1 VSAGYTHVR
10 RLLGW
15 PDPRQVAL
23 SALIGILLA
32 FYAWRFLLP
41 LLGPQAPRAD
51 DFQDYLFA
59 AQQIATGG
67 DPYANFVRNHVPW
80 DWSLS
85 SGYLYPPAFAVI
97 LIPLTWISND
107 LAVRIWLFLIQAAVL
122 ASLLIIYRVIG
133 RPSRAELLAL
143 VAVLTTFFPLANTV
157 LAGTM
162 NSLLLLLL
170 TGAWASWHRRRDVA
184 GGVLVGAAAVFKL
197 FPAALLPYLA
207 WRRHWKL
214 LAAAAATVLAGVGLG
229 LAVTSLDHNIYY
241 FREMLPHLAAGTGYR
256 ENQSLAGV
264 AARICDPN
272 TTNAGGSAG
281 WCGRLIDWPAV
292 LVLLTIVW
300 RLTSRASRSGLEF
313 ALAVTALPLISSVTW
328 SFPLVILILPIAL
341 LVRQAMSGRMP
352 RGQIRALMGAWV
364 CFSAAPAV
372 HYLLIVYPL
381 PHWTGVLDL
390 MPQGIT
396 RLVGEAYFIGTM
408 IVFAS
413 ICVALRRERR
423 AESAVPAPAIAA

>member
-1 VSAGYTHVR
+1 MSAGYTHVR

-85 SGYLYPPAFAVI
+85 SGYLYPPAFAVL

-170 TGAWASWHRRRDVA
+170 TGAWACWHRRRDVA

-214 LAAAAATVLAGVGLG
+214 LAAAAVTGLAGVGLG

-264 AARICDPN
+264 AARICDPD

-352 RGQIRALMGAWV
+352 RGQIRALLGAWV

-413 ICVALRRERR
+413 VVVALRKERR
-423 AESAVPAPAIAA
+423 TESALPAPAIAA

>member
-1 VSAGYTHVR
+1 MSAGYTHVR

-170 TGAWASWHRRRDVA
+170 TGAWACWHRRRDVA

-214 LAAAAATVLAGVGLG
+214 LAAAAVTGLAGVGLG

-264 AARICDPN
+264 AARICDPD

-408 IVFAS
+408 TVFAS

>member
-1 VSAGYTHVR
+1 VSAGYTRVR

-41 LLGPQAPRAD
+41 LLASQAPRAD

-59 AQQIATGG
+59 AQQITSGG
-67 DPYANFVRNHVPW
+67 DPYANFIRNHVPW

-85 SGYLYPPAFAVI
+85 SGYLYPPAFAVT
-97 LIPLTWISND
+97 LIPLTWVSND
-107 LAVRIWLFLIQAAVL
+107 FAVRIWLFVIQAAVL
-122 ASLLIIYRVIG
+122 ASLLIVYRVIG
-133 RPSRAELLAL
+133 RPRRAELLVV

-162 NSLLLLLL
+162 NSLLLMLL
-170 TGAWASWHRRRDVA
+170 TAAWACWLRRRDVA
-184 GGVLVGAAAVFKL
+184 GGVLIGAAAVFKL
-197 FPAALLPYLA
+197 FPAALFPYLA

-214 LAAAAATVLAGVGLG
+214 LAAATAIGLAGLFLG

-264 AARICDPN
+264 AARLCDPN
-272 TTNAGGSAG
+272 TANAGGSAG

-292 LVLLTIVW
+292 LVLLAIVW
-300 RLTSRASRSGLEF
+300 RMTSRASRSGLEF

-341 LVRQAMSGRMP
+341 LVRHAVSGRMS
-352 RGQIRALMGAWV
+352 RGQIRALLAAWV
-364 CFSAAPAV
+364 CFSAAPAI

-381 PHWTGVLDL
+381 PHWSGLLNVIPL
-390 MPQGIT
+390 GIT
-396 RLVGEAYFIGTM
+396 RVVGEAYFIGTL

-413 ICVALRRERR
+413 VCIALRNERR
-423 AESAVPAPAIAA
+423 QTAAASALAA

>member
-1 VSAGYTHVR
+1 MR

-23 SALIGILLA
+23 SALTGVLLA

-59 AQQIATGG
+59 AHQIATGG
-67 DPYANFVRNHVPW
+67 DPYADFIRNHVPW

-85 SGYLYPPAFAVI
+85 SGYLYPPAFAVT
-97 LIPLTWISND
+97 LIPLTWVSND
-107 LAVRIWLFLIQAAVL
+107 LAVRTWLFLIQAAVL
-122 ASLLIIYRVIG
+122 ASLLIVYRVIG
-133 RPSRAELLAL
+133 RPRRAELLVI

-162 NSLLLLLL
+162 NSLLLVLL
-170 TGAWASWHRRRDVA
+170 TLAWACWQRRRDA
-184 GGVLVGAAAVFKL
+184 ASGVLIGAAAIFKL

-207 WRRHWKL
+207 WRRQWKL
-214 LAAAAATVLAGVGLG
+214 LAAAAVTGLAGLALG
-229 LAVTSLDHNIYY
+229 LAVTGIDHNIYY

-264 AARICDPN
+264 AARLCDPN
-272 TTNAGGSAG
+272 TANAGGSAG

-292 LVLLTIVW
+292 LVLLAIVL
-300 RLTSRASRSGLEF
+300 RASSRASRSGLEF

-328 SFPLVILILPIAL
+328 SFPLVVLILPIVL
-341 LVRQAMSGRMP
+341 LVRQALAGLMSRQ
-352 RGQIRALMGAWV
+352 QIRALMIAWI
-364 CFSAAPAV
+364 CFSAAPAI

-381 PHWTGVLDL
+381 PHWTGFLDL
-390 MPQGIT
+390 IPQALT
-396 RLVGEAYFIGTM
+396 RLLSEASFIGTV

-413 ICVALRRERR
+413 VWVALRNERR
-423 AESAVPAPAIAA
+423 HTTATRPALAA

>member
-1 VSAGYTHVR
+1 MR

-15 PDPRQVAL
+15 PDLRQVAL
-23 SALIGILLA
+23 SALIGVLLA

-59 AQQIATGG
+59 AQQITTGG

-85 SGYLYPPAFAVI
+85 SGYLYPPAFAVT
-97 LIPLTWISND
+97 LIPLTWVSND
-107 LAVRIWLFLIQAAVL
+107 LAVRIWLVLIQAAVL
-122 ASLLIIYRVIG
+122 ASLLIVYQVIG
-133 RPSRAELLAL
+133 RPRRAELLAI

-170 TGAWASWHRRRDVA
+170 TGAWACWQRRRDA
-184 GGVLVGAAAVFKL
+184 LSGVLVGTAAIFKL

-207 WRRHWKL
+207 WRRQWKL
-214 LAAAAATVLAGVGLG
+214 LAAVVVTGLAGLALG
-229 LAVTSLDHNIYY
+229 LAVTSVDHNIYY
-241 FREMLPHLAAGTGYR
+241 FKEMLPHLAAGTGYR

-264 AARICDPN
+264 AARLCNPN
-272 TTNAGGSAG
+272 TANAGGSAG
-281 WCGRLIDWPAV
+281 WCGHLIDWPAV
-292 LVLLTIVW
+292 LVLLAIVW
-300 RLTSRASRSGLEF
+300 RMTSRTERSGLEF

-341 LVRQAMSGRMP
+341 LVRRALSGRMS
-352 RGQIRALMGAWV
+352 RGQIRLLLGAWV
-364 CFSAAPAV
+364 CFSAAPAI
-372 HYLLIVYPL
+372 HYLLIVHPL
-381 PHWTGVLDL
+381 PHWTGPLDL
-390 MPQGIT
+390 IPMGIT
-396 RLVGEAYFIGTM
+396 RLAGEAYFIGTL
-408 IVFAS
+408 IVFA
-413 ICVALRRERR
+413 ILVVAQRDERY
-423 AESAVPAPAIAA
+423 AELAVAARAIA

>member
-1 VSAGYTHVR
+1 
-10 RLLGW
+10 LLGW

-51 DFQDYLFA
+51 DFMDYLFA
-59 AQQIATGG
+59 ARQITTGG
-67 DPYANFVRNHVPW
+67 DPYADFVRTHVPW

-85 SGYLYPPAFAVI
+85 SGYLYPPAFAVT
-97 LIPLTWISND
+97 LIPLTWVSTD

-122 ASLLIIYRVIG
+122 ASLVIVYRQSG

-170 TGAWASWHRRRDVA
+170 TAAWACWLRRRDMA
-184 GGVLVGAAAVFKL
+184 SGVLIGAAAIFKL
-197 FPAALLPYLA
+197 FPTALFPYLA

-214 LAAAAATVLAGVGLG
+214 LAAASATGLAGLGLG

-264 AARICDPN
+264 AARLCDPN
-272 TTNAGGSAG
+272 TANAGGSAG

-292 LVLLTIVW
+292 IVLLAIVW
-300 RLTSRASRSGLEF
+300 RMTSRATRSGLEF

-341 LVRQAMSGRMP
+341 LVRQAVGGTMSRP
-352 RGQIRALMGAWV
+352 QIRALLVAWV
-364 CFSAAPAV
+364 CFSAAPAI
-372 HYLLIVYPL
+372 HYLLILHPL
-381 PHWTGVLDL
+381 PHWTGLLDL
-390 MPQGIT
+390 IPQGIT
-396 RLVGEAYFIGTM
+396 RLLGEAYFIGTL

-413 ICVALRRERR
+413 VWVALRNERR
-423 AESAVPAPAIAA
+423 LQTQDHSPALAA

>member
-1 VSAGYTHVR
+1 MSAGYTRVR

-41 LLGPQAPRAD
+41 LLGPHAPRAD

-59 AQQIATGG
+59 AKQITTGG
-67 DPYANFVRNHVPW
+67 DPYANFIRTRVPT

-85 SGYLYPPAFAVI
+85 SGYLYPPAFAVT
-97 LIPLTWISND
+97 LIPLTWVSND

-122 ASLLIIYRVIG
+122 VSVLIIYRMIG
-133 RPSRAELLAL
+133 RPRRAELLAI

-170 TGAWASWHRRRDVA
+170 VAAWASWLRRRDVTSGA
-184 GGVLVGAAAVFKL
+184 LIGAAAVFKL

-214 LAAAAATVLAGVGLG
+214 LAAATGVGVGGLVVG

-241 FREMLPHLAAGTGYR
+241 FHEMVPHLAAGTGYR

-264 AARICDPN
+264 AARLCDPN
-272 TTNAGGSAG
+272 TANAGGNAG

-292 LVLLTIVW
+292 FVLLAIVL
-300 RLTSRASRSGLEF
+300 RITSRASRSGLEF
-313 ALAVTALPLISSVTW
+313 ALAVTALPLISTVTW
-328 SFPLVILILPIAL
+328 SFPLVVLILPIVL
-341 LVRQAMSGRMP
+341 LVRQALSGLMSRW
-352 RGQIRALMGAWV
+352 QIRALLAAWI
-364 CFSAAPAV
+364 CFSAAPAI

-381 PHWTGVLDL
+381 PHWTGLLDL
-390 MPQGIT
+390 IPQGIT
-396 RLVGEAYFIGTM
+396 RLLGEAYFIGTLL
-408 IVFAS
+408 VFVS
-413 ICVALRRERR
+413 VWLVLRKQRR
-423 AESAVPAPAIAA
+423 TESALPAPAIAA

>member
-1 VSAGYTHVR
+1 MR

-41 LLGPQAPRAD
+41 LLGPHAPRAD

-59 AQQIATGG
+59 AQQITIGG
-67 DPYANFVRNHVPW
+67 DPYANFIRNHVPW

-85 SGYLYPPAFAVI
+85 SGYLYPPAFAVM
-97 LIPLTWISND
+97 LIPFTWVSND

-122 ASLLIIYRVIG
+122 ASVLIIYRMIG
-133 RPSRAELLAL
+133 RPRRAELLAI
-143 VAVLTTFFPLANTV
+143 VAVLTTFFPLANSV

-170 TGAWASWHRRRDVA
+170 TGAWACWQRRRDA
-184 GGVLVGAAAVFKL
+184 ASGVMIGAAAIFKL
-197 FPAALLPYLA
+197 FPAALFPYLI
-207 WRRHWKL
+207 WRRHWML
-214 LAAAAATVLAGVGLG
+214 LATAALTAVGGLALG
-229 LAVTSLDHNIYY
+229 LAATGLDHNIYF
-241 FREMLPHLAAGTGYR
+241 FRDMLPHLAAGTGYR

-264 AARICDPN
+264 AARLCDPN
-272 TTNAGGSAG
+272 TANVGGGAG
-281 WCGRLIDWPAV
+281 WCGRLIDWPAI
-292 LVLLTIVW
+292 LVLLAIVL
-300 RLTSRASRSGLEF
+300 RITSRASRSGLEF
-313 ALAVTALPLISSVTW
+313 APAVTALPLISTVTW
-328 SFPLVILILPIAL
+328 SFPLVILILPIVL
-341 LVRQAMSGRMP
+341 LVRQALTGLMSRW
-352 RGQIRALMGAWV
+352 QIRALLAAWV

-381 PHWTGVLDL
+381 PHWSGLLDL
-390 MPQGIT
+390 IPQGIT
-396 RLVGEAYFIGTM
+396 RLLGEAYFIGTV

-413 ICVALRRERR
+413 VCVALRNEHR

>member
-1 VSAGYTHVR
+1 VR

-41 LLGPQAPRAD
+41 LAGPQAPRAD

-59 AQQIATGG
+59 AHQIATGG
-67 DPYANFVRNHVPW
+67 DPYADFVRNHVPW

-85 SGYLYPPAFAVI
+85 SGYLYPPAFAVT
-97 LIPLTWISND
+97 LIPLTWVSND
-107 LAVRIWLFLIQAAVL
+107 LAVRLWLLVIQAAVL
-122 ASLLIIYRVIG
+122 ASVLIIYRVIG
-133 RPSRAELLAL
+133 RPRRPELLAL

-170 TGAWASWHRRRDVA
+170 TGAWAYWRHRRDA
-184 GGVLVGAAAVFKL
+184 ASGVLIGAAAIFKL
-197 FPAALLPYLA
+197 FPAALFPYLA

-214 LAAAAATVLAGVGLG
+214 LAAATVTGLAGLALG
-229 LAVTSLDHNIYY
+229 LMVTGVDHNLYY

-264 AARICDPN
+264 AARLCDPN
-272 TTNAGGSAG
+272 TANAGGSAG

-292 LVLLTIVW
+292 VVLIAIVL
-300 RLTSRASRSGLEF
+300 RATSRGSRSTLEF
-313 ALAVTALPLISSVTW
+313 ALAVAALPLISSVTW
-328 SFPLVILILPIAL
+328 SFPLVVLILPIAL
-341 LVRQAMSGRMP
+341 LVRQAMIGLMSRP
-352 RGQIRALMGAWV
+352 QIRALLVAWV
-364 CFSAAPAV
+364 CFSAAPAI

-381 PHWTGVLDL
+381 PHWAGLLDL
-390 MPQGIT
+390 IPQGIT
-396 RLVGEAYFIGTM
+396 RLVSEAYFIGTV

-413 ICVALRRERR
+413 VWWALRNERR
-423 AESAVPAPAIAA
+423 TESTLPTRAIAA

>member
-1 VSAGYTHVR
+1 MAVR

-23 SALIGILLA
+23 SALIGSLLA

-67 DPYANFVRNHVPW
+67 DPYADFIRSHVPW

-85 SGYLYPPAFAVI
+85 SGYLYPPAFAVT
-97 LIPLTWISND
+97 LIPLTWVSND
-107 LAVRIWLFLIQAAVL
+107 LAVRLWLFLIQAAVL
-122 ASLLIIYRVIG
+122 ASLLIVYRVIG
-133 RPSRAELLAL
+133 RPHRAELLVL
-143 VAVLTTFFPLANTV
+143 VAVLTTFLPLANTV

-170 TGAWASWHRRRDVA
+170 TAAWACWSRRRDVA
-184 GGVLVGAAAVFKL
+184 SGVLVGAAAIFKL
-197 FPAALLPYLA
+197 FPAALFPYLA
-207 WRRHWKL
+207 WRRQWTL
-214 LAAAAATVLAGVGLG
+214 LAAAAVTGLAGLALG
-229 LAVTSLDHNIYY
+229 LAVTGLDHNLYY

-264 AARICDPN
+264 AARLCDPN
-272 TTNAGGSAG
+272 TANAGGSAG
-281 WCGRLIDWPAV
+281 WCGRLIDWPAI
-292 LVLLTIVW
+292 LVLLAIVL
-300 RLTSRASRSGLEF
+300 RATSRASRSRLEF

-328 SFPLVILILPIAL
+328 SFPLVVLILPVAL
-341 LVRQAMSGRMP
+341 LVRQALSGQMSRL
-352 RGQIRALMGAWV
+352 QIRALLLAWI

-381 PHWTGVLDL
+381 PHWTGLLDL
-390 MPQGIT
+390 LPQGIT
-396 RLVGEAYFIGTM
+396 RLLSEAYFIGTV

-413 ICVALRRERR
+413 VWVALRNERR
-423 AESAVPAPAIAA
+423 QTTAARPALAA

>member
-1 VSAGYTHVR
+1 VR

-170 TGAWASWHRRRDVA
+170 TGAWACWHRRRDVA

-214 LAAAAATVLAGVGLG
+214 LAAAAVTGLAGVGLG

-264 AARICDPN
+264 AARICDPD

-352 RGQIRALMGAWV
+352 RGQIRALLGAWV

-396 RLVGEAYFIGTM
+396 RLVGEAYFIGTLV
-408 IVFAS
+408 VFGG
-413 ICVALRRERR
+413 ICLALRTERR
-423 AESAVPAPAIAA
+423 SESAVTPPALAA

>member
-1 VSAGYTHVR
+1 MSAGYTRVR

-59 AQQIATGG
+59 AQQITTGG
-67 DPYANFVRNHVPW
+67 DPYTNFIRNHVPW

-85 SGYLYPPAFAVI
+85 GGYLYPPAFAVT
-97 LIPLTWISND
+97 LIPLTWVSND
-107 LAVRIWLFLIQAAVL
+107 LAVRLWLFLIQAAVL
-122 ASLLIIYRVIG
+122 ASVLIVYRMIG
-133 RPSRAELLAL
+133 RPGRAELLAI

-170 TGAWASWHRRRDVA
+170 TAAWACWLRRRDVTSGA
-184 GGVLVGAAAVFKL
+184 LIGAAAVFKL
-197 FPAALLPYLA
+197 FPAALLPYLV

-214 LAAAAATVLAGVGLG
+214 LAAATVTGVAGLG
-229 LAVTSLDHNIYY
+229 LGLVVTSWDHNIYY
-241 FREMLPHLAAGTGYR
+241 FLKMLPHLAAGTGYR

-264 AARICDPN
+264 AARLCDPN
-272 TTNAGGSAG
+272 TANAGGSAG

-292 LVLLTIVW
+292 LVLLAIVL
-300 RLTSRASRSGLEF
+300 RITSRASRSGLEF

-328 SFPLVILILPIAL
+328 SFPLVILILPIVL
-341 LVRQAMSGRMP
+341 LVRQALTGLMS
-352 RGQIRALMGAWV
+352 RGQIRALLAAWV
-364 CFSAAPAV
+364 CFSAAPAI

-381 PHWTGVLDL
+381 PLWTGLLDL
-390 MPQGIT
+390 IPQGIT
-396 RLVGEAYFIGTM
+396 RLFGEAYFIGTL

-413 ICVALRRERR
+413 VWVALRNERR
-423 AESAVPAPAIAA
+423 QTAAASALAA

>member
-1 VSAGYTHVR
+1 VSAGYTPVR

-59 AQQIATGG
+59 AQQITTGG
-67 DPYANFVRNHVPW
+67 DPYADFIRTHVKK

-85 SGYLYPPAFAVI
+85 SGYLYPPAFAVT

-122 ASLLIIYRVIG
+122 ASMLIIYRMIG
-133 RPSRAELLAL
+133 RPRRVELFVI
-143 VAVLTTFFPLANTV
+143 VAVLTSFFPLANSV

-170 TGAWASWHRRRDVA
+170 TGAWACWQRRRDVA
-184 GGVLVGAAAVFKL
+184 GGVLIGAGAVFKL

-214 LAAAAATVLAGVGLG
+214 LAAAAVTGLAGLGLG

-241 FREMLPHLAAGTGYR
+241 FHEMLPHLAAGTGYR

-264 AARICDPN
+264 AARLCDPN
-272 TTNAGGSAG
+272 TANAGGSAG
-281 WCGRLIDWPAV
+281 WCGRLIDWPA
-292 LVLLTIVW
+292 TIVLFAIVL

-341 LVRQAMSGRMP
+341 LVRQALSGRMS
-352 RGQIRALMGAWV
+352 RAQIRALMFGWV
-364 CFSAAPAV
+364 CFSAAPAI

-381 PHWTGVLDL
+381 PHWTGMLDL
-390 MPQGIT
+390 IPQGIT
-396 RLVGEAYFIGTM
+396 RLFGEAYFIGTL
-408 IVFAS
+408 IIFAS
-413 ICVALRRERR
+413 VCVALRNEHR
-423 AESAVPAPAIAA
+423 AGATVPASAIAA

>member
-1 VSAGYTHVR
+1 VR

-15 PDPRQVAL
+15 PDARQVAL

-59 AQQIATGG
+59 SHQITTGG
-67 DPYANFVRNHVPW
+67 DPYANFIRNHVTW

-85 SGYLYPPAFAVI
+85 SGYLYPPAFAVT
-97 LIPLTWISND
+97 LIPLTWVSND
-107 LAVRIWLFLIQAAVL
+107 LAVRIWLFAIQAAVL
-122 ASLLIIYRVIG
+122 ASLLIVYQVIG
-133 RPSRAELLAL
+133 RPRRAELLAI
-143 VAVLTTFFPLANTV
+143 VAVLTTFLPLANTV

-170 TGAWASWHRRRDVA
+170 TGAWAFWLRRRDVA
-184 GGVLVGAAAVFKL
+184 SGVLVGAAAIFKL

-214 LAAAAATVLAGVGLG
+214 LAAAAVIGLGGLALG
-229 LAVTSLDHNIYY
+229 LAVTGIDHNIYY
-241 FREMLPHLAAGTGYR
+241 FREMLPNLAAGTGYR

-264 AARICDPN
+264 ATRLCDPN
-272 TTNAGGSAG
+272 TANHGGSAG

-292 LVLLTIVW
+292 LVLLAVVL
-300 RLTSRASRSGLEF
+300 RMTSRTGRSGLEF

-341 LVRQAMSGRMP
+341 LIRQALSGVMS
-352 RGQIRALMGAWV
+352 RGQIRLLLGGWV
-364 CFSAAPAV
+364 CFSAAPAI

-381 PHWTGVLDL
+381 PHWFGPLDL
-390 MPQGIT
+390 IPLGVT
-396 RLVGEAYFIGTM
+396 RLMGEAFFIGM
-408 IVFAS
+408 LIVFAS
-413 ICVALRRERR
+413 VCVALRNERR
-423 AESAVPAPAIAA
+423 LQTQDHSPALAA

>member
-1 VSAGYTHVR
+1 MSPGYTRVR

-15 PDPRQVAL
+15 PEPRQVAL
-23 SALIGILLA
+23 SAVIGILLA

-41 LLGPQAPRAD
+41 LLGPHAPRAD

-59 AQQIATGG
+59 AQQLGTGG

-85 SGYLYPPAFAVI
+85 SGYLYPPAFAVT

-107 LAVRIWLFLIQAAVL
+107 LAVRIWLLLIQAAVL

-170 TGAWASWHRRRDVA
+170 TMAWACWQRRRDVA
-184 GGVLVGAAAVFKL
+184 GGMLVGAAAVFKL

-214 LAAAAATVLAGVGLG
+214 LAAAAVTGLAGVGLG

-272 TTNAGGSAG
+272 TANAGGSAG

-396 RLVGEAYFIGTM
+396 RLVGEAYFIGTLV
-408 IVFAS
+408 VFGG
-413 ICVALRRERR
+413 ICLALRTERR
-423 AESAVPAPAIAA
+423 SESAVTPPALAA

>member
-1 VSAGYTHVR
+1 MSAGYTHVR

-170 TGAWASWHRRRDVA
+170 TGAWACWHRRRDVA

-214 LAAAAATVLAGVGLG
+214 LAAAAVTGLAGVGLG

-264 AARICDPN
+264 AARICDPD

-328 SFPLVILILPIAL
+328 SFPLVILILPITL
-341 LVRQAMSGRMP
+341 LVRQALSGKMS
-352 RGQIRALMGAWV
+352 RGQIRALLGAWV

-390 MPQGIT
+390 MPQGVT
-396 RLVGEAYFIGTM
+396 RLVGEAYFIGTLV
-408 IVFAS
+408 VFGG
-413 ICVALRRERR
+413 ICLALRTERR
-423 AESAVPAPAIAA
+423 SESAVTPPALAA

>member
-1 VSAGYTHVR
+1 MSAGYTQMR

-170 TGAWASWHRRRDVA
+170 TGAWACWHRRRDVA

-214 LAAAAATVLAGVGLG
+214 LAAAAVTGLAGVGLG

-264 AARICDPN
+264 AARICDPD

-390 MPQGIT
+390 MPQGMT
-396 RLVGEAYFIGTM
+396 RLVGEAYFIGTLV
-408 IVFAS
+408 VFGG
-413 ICVALRRERR
+413 ICLALRTERR
-423 AESAVPAPAIAA
+423 SESAVTPPALAA

>member
-1 VSAGYTHVR
+1 MR

-23 SALIGILLA
+23 SALIGLLLA

-59 AQQIATGG
+59 AQQITTGG
-67 DPYANFVRNHVPW
+67 DPYADFVRSHVPW

-85 SGYLYPPAFAVI
+85 SGYLYPPAFAVT
-97 LIPLTWISND
+97 LVPLTWVSND
-107 LAVRIWLFLIQAAVL
+107 LAVRIWLFLIQGAVL
-122 ASLLIIYRVIG
+122 ASLLIIYRIIG
-133 RPSRAELLAL
+133 RPGRVELLAM

-170 TGAWASWHRRRDVA
+170 TGAWACWQRRRDVA
-184 GGVLVGAAAVFKL
+184 SGALIGAAAIFKL

-214 LAAAAATVLAGVGLG
+214 LAVATLTGVAGLGLG
-229 LAVTSLDHNIYY
+229 LAVTNLDHNIYY

-264 AARICDPN
+264 AARLCDP
-272 TTNAGGSAG
+272 TTANAGGSAG

-292 LVLLTIVW
+292 LVLLAIVW
-300 RLTSRASRSGLEF
+300 RFTSRASRSGLEF

-328 SFPLVILILPIAL
+328 SFPLVILILPITL
-341 LVRQAMSGRMP
+341 LVRHALSGKMS
-352 RGQIRALMGAWV
+352 RGQIRALLAAWV
-364 CFSAAPAV
+364 CFSAAPAI

-381 PHWTGVLDL
+381 PRGAAPLDL
-390 MPQGIT
+390 IPLGIT
-396 RLVGEAYFIGTM
+396 RLVGEAYFIGTLL
-408 IVFAS
+408 VFAS
-413 ICVALRRERR
+413 VCVVLRKARR
-423 AESAVPAPAIAA
+423 TESASTAPAIAA

>member
-1 VSAGYTHVR
+1 MPVR

-15 PDPRQVAL
+15 PDPGQVAL

-32 FYAWRFLLP
+32 FYAARFLLP
-41 LLGPQAPRAD
+41 LLAPQAPRAD

-59 AQQIATGG
+59 AQQITVGG
-67 DPYANFVRNHVPW
+67 DPYADFIRNHVPW

-85 SGYLYPPAFAVI
+85 SGYLYPPAFAVTS
-97 LIPLTWISND
+97 IPLTWISND

-122 ASLLIIYRVIG
+122 LSVLIIYRVIG

-170 TGAWASWHRRRDVA
+170 TMAWACWQRRRDVA
-184 GGVLVGAAAVFKL
+184 GGMLVGAAAVFKL

-214 LAAAAATVLAGVGLG
+214 LAAVAVTGLAGIGLG
-229 LAVTSLDHNIYY
+229 LAVTSVDHNIYY

-264 AARICDPN
+264 AARICDPD
-272 TTNAGGSAG
+272 TANAGGSAG

-341 LVRQAMSGRMP
+341 LIRHMLTAQMS
-352 RGQIRALMGAWV
+352 RGQIRGLLLAWV
-364 CFSAAPAV
+364 CFSAAPAL
-372 HYLLIVYPL
+372 HYLLILYPL
-381 PHWTGVLDL
+381 PHWTGLLDL
-390 MPQGIT
+390 IPQAIT
-396 RLVGEAYFIGTM
+396 RLVGEAYVIGTV

-413 ICVALRRERR
+413 IVVALRRERR
-423 AESAVPAPAIAA
+423 SESAVPAAAIAA

>member
-1 VSAGYTHVR
+1 MAVR

-15 PDPRQVAL
+15 PDPGQVAL

-32 FYAWRFLLP
+32 FYAARFLLP
-41 LLGPQAPRAD
+41 LLAPQAPRAD

-59 AQQIATGG
+59 AHQIAAGG
-67 DPYANFVRNHVPW
+67 DPYANFIRNHVPW

-85 SGYLYPPAFAVI
+85 SGYLYPPAFAVT
-97 LIPLTWISND
+97 LIPLTWVSND
-107 LAVRIWLFLIQAAVL
+107 IAVRLWLFLIQAAVV
-122 ASLLIIYRVIG
+122 ASLVIIYRVIG

-162 NSLLLLLL
+162 NSILLLLL
-170 TGAWASWHRRRDVA
+170 TGAWACWHRRRDVA
-184 GGVLVGAAAVFKL
+184 GGLFIGTAAIFKL

-214 LAAAAATVLAGVGLG
+214 LAAAVVTGLAGIGLG
-229 LAVTSLDHNIYY
+229 LAVTSLDHNLYY

-272 TTNAGGSAG
+272 TANAGGSAG
-281 WCGRLIDWPAV
+281 WGGRLIDWPAA
-292 LVLLTIVW
+292 LGLPAIVW
-300 RLTSRASRSGLEF
+300 RMTSRASRSGLEF
-313 ALAVTALPLISSVTW
+313 ALAVTALPLISSVPW

-341 LVRQAMSGRMP
+341 LVRQAMRGRMS
-352 RGQIRALMGAWV
+352 R
-364 CFSAAPAV
+364 
-372 HYLLIVYPL
+372 
-381 PHWTGVLDL
+381 
-390 MPQGIT
+390 
-396 RLVGEAYFIGTM
+396 
-408 IVFAS
+408 
-413 ICVALRRERR
+413 
-423 AESAVPAPAIAA
+423 

>member
-1 VSAGYTHVR
+1 MSRGYTRVR

-15 PDPRQVAL
+15 PHPRQLAL

-59 AQQIATGG
+59 AQQIASGG
-67 DPYANFVRNHVPW
+67 NPYDGFIRNHVAW

-85 SGYLYPPAFAVI
+85 SGYLYPPAFAVT
-97 LIPLTWISND
+97 LIPLTWIAND

-122 ASLLIIYRVIG
+122 ASVLIIYRTIG
-133 RPSRAELLAL
+133 RPSRVELLAL

-170 TGAWASWHRRRDVA
+170 TGAWACWLRRRDVA
-184 GGVLVGAAAVFKL
+184 GGVLLGAAAVFKL

-207 WRRHWKL
+207 WRRHWKW
-214 LAAAAATVLAGVGLG
+214 LAAATATGVAGLALG

-272 TTNAGGSAG
+272 TANAGGSAG

-292 LVLLTIVW
+292 FLLLAIVW
-300 RLTSRASRSGLEF
+300 RMTSRVSRSGLEF

-328 SFPLVILILPIAL
+328 SFPLVILILPIAM
-341 LVRQAMSGRMP
+341 LVRQALRGRMS
-352 RGQIRALMGAWV
+352 RGQIRGLLVAWV
-364 CFSAAPAV
+364 CFSAAPAI
-372 HYLLIVYPL
+372 HYLLILYPL
-381 PHWTGVLDL
+381 PHWSGPLDVIPLGV
-390 MPQGIT
+390 T

-413 ICVALRRERR
+413 IVIALRKERR
-423 AESAVPAPAIAA
+423 TESALPAPAIAA

>member
-1 VSAGYTHVR
+1 MSRGYTRVR

-15 PDPRQVAL
+15 PHPRQVAL

-32 FYAWRFLLP
+32 FYAWRFVLP

-59 AQQIATGG
+59 AQQITSGG
-67 DPYANFVRNHVPW
+67 NPYDGFIRNHVAW

-85 SGYLYPPAFAVI
+85 SGYLYPPAFAVT
-97 LIPLTWISND
+97 LIPLTWIAND

-122 ASLLIIYRVIG
+122 ASVLIIYRTIG
-133 RPSRAELLAL
+133 RPSRVELLAL

-170 TGAWASWHRRRDVA
+170 TGAWACWLRRRDVA
-184 GGVLVGAAAVFKL
+184 GGVLLGAAAVFKL

-207 WRRHWKL
+207 WRRHWKW
-214 LAAAAATVLAGVGLG
+214 LAAATATGVAGLALG

-264 AARICDPN
+264 AARICDPS
-272 TTNAGGSAG
+272 TANAGGSAG

-292 LVLLTIVW
+292 FLLLAIVW
-300 RLTSRASRSGLEF
+300 RMTSRVSRSGLEF
-313 ALAVTALPLISSVTW
+313 ALAITALPLISSVTW

-341 LVRQAMSGRMP
+341 LVRQALRGRMS
-352 RGQIRALMGAWV
+352 RGQIRGLLVAWV
-364 CFSAAPAV
+364 CFSAAPAI
-372 HYLLIVYPL
+372 HYLLILYPL
-381 PHWTGVLDL
+381 PHWSGPLDVIPLGV
-390 MPQGIT
+390 T

-413 ICVALRRERR
+413 IVVALRKERR
-423 AESAVPAPAIAA
+423 TESALPAPAMAA

>member
-1 VSAGYTHVR
+1 MSAGYTHVR

-107 LAVRIWLFLIQAAVL
+107 LAVRIWSFLIQAAVL

-170 TGAWASWHRRRDVA
+170 TGAWACWHRRRDVA

-214 LAAAAATVLAGVGLG
+214 LAAAAVTGLAGVGLG

-256 ENQSLAGV
+256 ENQSQAGV

-272 TTNAGGSAG
+272 TMNAGGSAG

-341 LVRQAMSGRMP
+341 LVRQAMSGKMS
-352 RGQIRALMGAWV
+352 RGQIRALLGAWV

-396 RLVGEAYFIGTM
+396 RLVGEAYFIGTLV
-408 IVFAS
+408 VFGG
-413 ICVALRRERR
+413 ICLALRTERR
-423 AESAVPAPAIAA
+423 SESAVTPPALAA

>member
-1 VSAGYTHVR
+1 MSAGYTRVR

-15 PDPRQVAL
+15 PEWRQVAL
-23 SALIGILLA
+23 SGLIGLLLA

-85 SGYLYPPAFAVI
+85 SGYLYPPAFAVT
-97 LIPLTWISND
+97 LIPLTWVSND
-107 LAVRIWLFLIQAAVL
+107 LAVRIWLFLIQAAVV
-122 ASLLIIYRVIG
+122 ASLLIVYRTVG
-133 RPSRAELLAL
+133 RPSRTELLAMI
-143 VAVLTTFFPLANTV
+143 AVLTTFFPLANTV

-170 TGAWASWHRRRDVA
+170 TAAWACWLRRRDVA
-184 GGVLVGAAAVFKL
+184 GGVLVGTAAVFKL

-214 LAAAAATVLAGVGLG
+214 LAAATVTGLAGIALG

-264 AARICDPN
+264 AARICDPT

-292 LVLLTIVW
+292 LVLLAIVW
-300 RLTSRASRSGLEF
+300 RMTSRASRSGLEF

-341 LVRQAMSGRMP
+341 LIRHALSGRMS
-352 RGQIRALMGAWV
+352 RGQIRALLGAWI
-364 CFSAAPAV
+364 CFSAAPAI

-381 PHWTGVLDL
+381 PHWTGLLDL
-390 MPQGIT
+390 IPQGIT
-396 RLVGEAYFIGTM
+396 RLVGEAYLIGTL

-413 ICVALRRERR
+413 IAVALAKARRT
-423 AESAVPAPAIAA
+423 ESASTAPAIAA